1 MARKKNK
8 NGNFSK
14 GIIAFV
20 IAANVTFTIAVLCI
34 FLRTSSE
41 PTALIGAWFAFTTVE
56 VWQLATIKKK
66 KVDSERKGDTND
78 I

>member
-1 MARKKNK
+1 MSKKK
-8 NGNFSK
+8 GSFSK

-20 IAANVTFTIAVLCI
+20 IAVNVAFTIAVLWI
-34 FLRTSSE
+34 FLQTASE

-66 KVDSERKGDTND
+66 KVDSEKRSGDTYDN
-78 I
+78 